1 MALSGVE
8 VGIQLCFINK
18 MEERSPSCVV
28 SLDMDLFMGPFVVC
42 AAHASDASRQSQ
54 SQSQPECKPSE
65 EPGAGTQGA
74 AKCVG
79 LKLTGQRT
87 GVVKG
92 QRNDTHCHRPLPSF
106 CLGTS
111 TVCDVLSTW
120 PVVPDFGPTG

>member
-1 MALSGVE
+1 MVLSGVE

-42 AAHASDASRQSQ
+42 AVHASEQGDASRQSQ
-54 SQSQPECKPSE
+54 SQPDCKPPG
-65 EPGAGTQGA
+65 EPRGARSRDQGA

-87 GVVKG
+87 GGRQGATK
-92 QRNDTHCHRPLPSF
+92 RHTSSLPTAVF
-106 CLGTS
+106 LPWHAYG
-111 TVCDVLSTW
+111 L
-120 PVVPDFGPTG
+120 